1 MKKVV
6 KFGGSSLASAE
17 QFKKVG
23 DIIRADEGRRYVVPS
38 APGKRNS
45 ADTKVTDMLYDC
57 YRTAVAGRDFKKKLQ
72 NIKARYQEIIDGLN
86 LSLDL
91 SPEFE
96 KIAENFAAA
105 AGEDYAASRGEYL
118 NGIVMAN
125 YLGYTYIDSAEV
137 ICFDE
142 NGNFLADKTDEVLSK
157 AKIEHD
163 TGHITA
169 DVLQTKDVNGNVFHE
184 WYNQD
189 ILEPYFPKD
198 ICSHID
204 EENLKYGYP
213 LYASQSMWYYN
224 TKAFPDGQ
232 PIHSWWEIIEKN
244 EDGTQKYRLF
254 TKEIGQE
261 SAYLSLFASF
271 INNADEMAQSYKD
284 TYGKVLEYTYDAS
297 DFNFEVP
304 EKNAGVEYLWRF
316 SQAEMTFI
324 GDGDELVLAVHNSTA
339 DEPALCL
346 ASAGKIGNRDESGY
360 NIAWCLNLEPYTA
373 LLNLESLFIA
383 KGTNSPAGAR
393 LFVRYITGG
402 ADGQSEGMKP
412 FKKEGNWPVR
422 DDVEDKKNPAKL
434 SELGARANDLSAIYY
449 IYPDVQ
455 DMWTYWLSKNPK
467 MK

>member
-1 MKKVV
+1 MKKFFALLLSLSMVL
-6 KFGGSSLASAE
+6 SLAACGSKGNSNDSQTDGETASDLHLGYDINTGE
-17 QFKKVG
+17 NHYGPYYDEWSDKTDEELFEEALKEDTTINVYATSSKMMKVE
-23 DIIRADEGRRYVVPS
+23 EGFEAAY
-38 APGKRNS
+38 PG
-45 ADTKVTDMLYDC
+45 
-57 YRTAVAGRDFKKKLQ
+57 
-72 NIKARYQEIIDGLN
+72 
-86 LSLDL
+86 LDL
-91 SPEFE
+91 VVS
-96 KIAENFAAA
+96 
-105 AGEDYAASRGEYL
+105 DL
-118 NGIVMAN
+118 
-125 YLGYTYIDSAEV
+125 
-137 ICFDE
+137 
-142 NGNFLADKTDEVLSK
+142 KTDEVLSK

-163 TGHITA
+163 TGNITA

-189 ILEPYFPKD
+189 ILEPYYPKD

-204 EENLKYGYP
+204 EGYLKYGYP

-284 TYGKVLEYTYDAS
+284 TYGKDLEYTYDAS
-297 DFNFEVP
+297 SFDFEVP
-304 EKNAGVEYLWRF
+304 ENNAGVEYLWRF
-316 SQAEMTFI
+316 SQAKMTFI
-324 GDGDELVLAVHNSTA
+324 SDGDELVLAVHNSTA
-339 DEPALCL
+339 EDPALCL

-360 NIAWCLNLEPYTA
+360 DIAWCLNLEPYTA
-373 LLNLESLFIA
+373 LLNLECLFIA

-393 LFVRYITGG
+393 LFIRYVTGG
-402 ADGQSEGMKP
+402 ADGKSEGMKP

-422 DDVEDKKNPAKL
+422 DDVEDKKNPAQL
-434 SELGARANDLSAIYY
+434 TELGARANDLSAIYD
-449 IYPDVQ
+449 IYLDVQ
-455 DMWTYWLSKNPK
+455 EMWTYWLSQNLK

>member
-1 MKKVV
+1 MKMKKFFALLLSLSMVL
-6 KFGGSSLASAE
+6 SLAACGSKGNSNDSQTDGETASDLHLGYDINTGE
-17 QFKKVG
+17 NHYGPYYDEWSDKTDEELFEEALKEDTTINVYATSSKMMKVE
-23 DIIRADEGRRYVVPS
+23 EGFEAAY
-38 APGKRNS
+38 PG
-45 ADTKVTDMLYDC
+45 
-57 YRTAVAGRDFKKKLQ
+57 
-72 NIKARYQEIIDGLN
+72 
-86 LSLDL
+86 LDL
-91 SPEFE
+91 VVS
-96 KIAENFAAA
+96 
-105 AGEDYAASRGEYL
+105 DL
-118 NGIVMAN
+118 
-125 YLGYTYIDSAEV
+125 
-137 ICFDE
+137 
-142 NGNFLADKTDEVLSK
+142 KTDEVLSK

-163 TGHITA
+163 TGNITA

-189 ILEPYFPKD
+189 ILEPYNPKD

-204 EENLKYGYP
+204 EGYLKYGYP

-284 TYGKVLEYTYDAS
+284 TYGKDLEYTYDAS
-297 DFNFEVP
+297 SFDFEVP
-304 EKNAGVEYLWRF
+304 ENNAGVEYLWRF
-316 SQAEMTFI
+316 SQAKMTFI
-324 GDGDELVLAVHNSTA
+324 SDGDELVLAVHNSTA
-339 DEPALCL
+339 EDPALCL

-360 NIAWCLNLEPYTA
+360 DIAWCLNLEPYTA
-373 LLNLESLFIA
+373 LLNLECLFIA

>member
-1 MKKVV
+1 MKMKK
-6 KFGGSSLASAE
+6 FFALLLSLSMALSLAACGSKGNSNDSQTDGETASDLHLGYDINTGE
-17 QFKKVG
+17 NHYGPYYDEWSDKTDEELFEEALKEDTTINVYATSSKMMKVE
-23 DIIRADEGRRYVVPS
+23 EGFEAAY
-38 APGKRNS
+38 PG
-45 ADTKVTDMLYDC
+45 
-57 YRTAVAGRDFKKKLQ
+57 
-72 NIKARYQEIIDGLN
+72 
-86 LSLDL
+86 LDL
-91 SPEFE
+91 VVS
-96 KIAENFAAA
+96 
-105 AGEDYAASRGEYL
+105 DL
-118 NGIVMAN
+118 
-125 YLGYTYIDSAEV
+125 
-137 ICFDE
+137 
-142 NGNFLADKTDEVLSK
+142 KTDEVLSK

-163 TGHITA
+163 TGNITA

-189 ILEPYFPKD
+189 ILEPYYPKD

-204 EENLKYGYP
+204 EGYLKYGYP

-284 TYGKVLEYTYDAS
+284 TYGKDLEYTYDAS
-297 DFNFEVP
+297 SFDFEVP
-304 EKNAGVEYLWRF
+304 ENNAGVEYLWRF
-316 SQAEMTFI
+316 SQAKMTFI
-324 GDGDELVLAVHNSTA
+324 SDGDELVLAVHNSTA
-339 DEPALCL
+339 EDPALCL

-360 NIAWCLNLEPYTA
+360 DIAWCLNLEPYTA
-373 LLNLESLFIA
+373 LLNLECLFIA

>member
-1 MKKVV
+1 MNMKKFSALLLALSMVL
-6 KFGGSSLASAE
+6 SLAACGGKSTDQPSDDSQSGSEAAASDLHLGYDLNTGE
-17 QFKKVG
+17 NYYGPYYDDWSEKTDDELYEEALTEDTTINVYATSSKMMKV
-23 DIIRADEGRRYVVPS
+23 EESFEETY
-38 APGKRNS
+38 PG
-45 ADTKVTDMLYDC
+45 
-57 YRTAVAGRDFKKKLQ
+57 
-72 NIKARYQEIIDGLN
+72 
-86 LSLDL
+86 LDL
-91 SPEFE
+91 VVYDLD
-96 KIAENFAAA
+96 N
-105 AGEDYAASRGEYL
+105 
-118 NGIVMAN
+118 
-125 YLGYTYIDSAEV
+125 
-137 ICFDE
+137 
-142 NGNFLADKTDEVLSK
+142 DEVLSK

-213 LYASQSMWYYN
+213 LYASQSMWFYN
-224 TKAFPDGQ
+224 TAAFPDGQ
-232 PIHSWWEIIEKN
+232 PIHSWWEIIEKKD
-244 EDGTQKYRLF
+244 DGTQKYHLF

-284 TYGKVLEYTYDAS
+284 TYGKDLEYTYDAS

>member
-1 MKKVV
+1 MKMKKFFALLLSLSMVL
-6 KFGGSSLASAE
+6 SLAACGSKGNSNDSQTDGETASDLHLGYDLNTGE
-17 QFKKVG
+17 NHYGPYYDEWSDKTDEELFEEALKEDTTINVYATSSKMMKVE
-23 DIIRADEGRRYVVPS
+23 EGFEAAY
-38 APGKRNS
+38 PG
-45 ADTKVTDMLYDC
+45 
-57 YRTAVAGRDFKKKLQ
+57 
-72 NIKARYQEIIDGLN
+72 
-86 LSLDL
+86 LDL
-91 SPEFE
+91 VVS
-96 KIAENFAAA
+96 
-105 AGEDYAASRGEYL
+105 DL
-118 NGIVMAN
+118 
-125 YLGYTYIDSAEV
+125 
-137 ICFDE
+137 
-142 NGNFLADKTDEVLSK
+142 KTDEVLSK

-163 TGHITA
+163 TGNITA

-189 ILEPYFPKD
+189 ILEPYYPKD

-204 EENLKYGYP
+204 EGYLKYGYP

-284 TYGKVLEYTYDAS
+284 TYGKDLEYTYDAS
-297 DFNFEVP
+297 SFDFEVP
-304 EKNAGVEYLWRF
+304 ENNAGVEYLWRF
-316 SQAEMTFI
+316 SQAKMTFI
-324 GDGDELVLAVHNSTA
+324 SDGDELVLAVHNSTA
-339 DEPALCL
+339 EDPALCL

-360 NIAWCLNLEPYTA
+360 DIAWCLNLEPYTA
-373 LLNLESLFIA
+373 LLNLECLFIA

-393 LFVRYITGG
+393 LFIRYVTGG
-402 ADGQSEGMKP
+402 ADGKSEGMKP

-422 DDVEDKKNPAKL
+422 DDVEDKKNPAQL
-434 SELGARANDLSAIYY
+434 TELGARANGLSAIYD
-449 IYPDVQ
+449 IYLDVQ
-455 DMWTYWLSKNPK
+455 EMWTYWLSQNLK